1 MQTWFKMGIEILNCP
16 VMRELSC
23 PIHPND
29 PSEHR
34 RQMAFIYLLSITA
47 TGAANDIQDAADL
60 ARIVNTTQ
68 KQAQIVWDI
77 CIKHGVLRKGKYG
90 YSAQEWMIERGILG
104 DFRQRRTDNQPQSQ
118 SGPQSQQSQYNP
130 YQKRD
135 SNDFG

>member
-16 VMRELSC
+16 VMRELSRSQFERENC
-23 PIHPND
+23 MAQ
-29 PSEHR
+29 R
-34 RQMAFIYLLSITA
+34 RIAFVHLLSITA

-104 DFRQRRTDNQPQSQ
+104 DFRQRRTDNQPQSK